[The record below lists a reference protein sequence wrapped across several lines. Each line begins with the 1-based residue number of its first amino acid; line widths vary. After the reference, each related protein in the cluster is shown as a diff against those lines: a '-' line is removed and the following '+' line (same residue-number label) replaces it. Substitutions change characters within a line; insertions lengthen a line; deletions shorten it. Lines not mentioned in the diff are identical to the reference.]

1 MDNCDHVLM
10 LKMADYFPELP
21 EIDLSMKQIYF
32 GEQLLNVVITK
43 YHYLSVS
50 RRSVMSLGIRLR
62 RIINLVATNKS
73 RYFAQPRPI
82 VIY

>member
-21 EIDLSMKQIYF
+21 EIDLSMKQIYI
-32 GEQLLNVVITK
+32 GEQVLNLVITK
-43 YHYLSVS
+43 YRYLSVS
-50 RRSVMSLGIRLR
+50 RRSLISLGIRFR
-62 RIINLVATNKS
+62 RIINLLVTNKS